1 MKNKKKNKAQRQAG
15 RRLCKNIKIGKNRKC
30 GFIVHKKETPIY
42 ASNMRVYISN
52 ASGQFTMDQHIDTSK
67 LEQLKEQLSKKP
79 AAIPSVKVE
88 VKPTQEKE
96 TPSTPTTPTS
106 PVKKKSY
113 WWAIAGAIVGGAL
126 FGIFLGNR
134 KNAA

>member
-15 RRLCKNIKIGKNRKC
+15 RRLCKNIKNGQNRNC

-79 AAIPSVKVE
+79 GTIPSVKVE
-88 VKPTQEKE
+88 VKPTQEKD
-96 TPSTPTTPTS
+96 TPSAPATPTS

-113 WWAIAGAIVGGAL
+113 WWAIAGSIMGGGL
-126 FGIFLGNR
+126 LGFLLATR
-134 KNAA
+134 KKSA

>member
-15 RRLCKNIKIGKNRKC
+15 RRLCNNIKNGHPGC
-30 GFIVHKKETPIY
+30 GFINHKKETPIY
-42 ASNMRVYISN
+42 ASNMRVYVSN

>member
-15 RRLCKNIKIGKNRKC
+15 RRLCNNIKNGHPGC
-30 GFIVHKKETPIY
+30 GFINHKKETPIY

-96 TPSTPTTPTS
+96 TPTAPA
-106 PVKKKSY
+106 KKRFK
-113 WWAIAGAIVGGAL
+113 WWTLAGTIVGG
-126 FGIFLGNR
+126 GILGVYLATR
-134 KNAA
+134 KKSA